1 MNMKNVD
8 EVSNK
13 LFLLTQQNLIINQ
26 HVFITTSD
34 LEGKIIDISQA
45 YLDFT
50 GYKRE
55 DVIGKNHRI
64 FRNHNMDQDIIRHL
78 WESLKEQKTWRGE
91 LKNNK
96 ASGEEYWINTII
108 SPLYD
113 KNNDIIGYISIKEDI
128 TSKKRLEELSTIDS
142 LTLLHNRR
150 YFDTYFKRELKR
162 SSWKNETF
170 ALLLISVD
178 DYEYYRNVYGRLNAD
193 TVILQISNAMKMSI
207 DSSIHELFKV
217 TETEFALILLN
228 CNDTYISE
236 ISHKLLHSVEVLQI
250 KNSESNTSDDF
261 TVSIGVANIDTN
273 KYNYYCDDIYNIA
286 DANLSAA
293 KKNGGNNVIT
303 EINSN
308 QAHKLKNI
316 DIITKLPNRGALVHD
331 ISILHDEAMLIILHI
346 KQINSLKNLYGFR
359 FTTEIV
365 TTKANQ
371 LLETLRD
378 EEASLYSLN
387 LQEFAILITNKNLF
401 DKYFLILKHFILMN
415 NDYFINDL
423 EQAIPA
429 DFTAGIAYGNDS
441 IFNHAD
447 LVLQEAILS
456 KLSYK
461 IYQNNPTATQ
471 LQEDTINRLIVYK
484 NALHEGKIIPYFQ
497 PIVDSHTSKVIKY
510 EALARLETE
519 DREIIS
525 PYYFLDSAKED
536 KSFEYFTRQMMQKV
550 FNVFAKNDIEIS
562 MNLSYEN
569 ITSETMV
576 DYIKNRLEKYGG
588 KGITFEIVESEDIQ
602 NYKVLEEFIL
612 LVKSYGCKV
621 SIDDFGSGYS
631 NFTQILQLNIDYIK
645 LDGSLIEKLNSDINV
660 KHMIKGLLEYAQNAN
675 IQTIAEFVS
684 SRELAESV
692 RELGIDY
699 MQGYYYG
706 EPKPQD
712 YYGMK

>member
-1 MNMKNVD
+1 MKKD
-8 EVSNK
+8 DDISNK
-13 LFLLTQQNLIINQ
+13 LFLLTQQNAIIDQ
-26 HVFITTSD
+26 YVFMTTSD
-34 LEGKIIDISQA
+34 LEGRIVDISQA

-64 FRNHNMDQDIIRHL
+64 FRNHDMDKKIIKHL
-78 WESLKEQKTWRGE
+78 WESLKEQKIWKGE

-96 ASGEEYWINTII
+96 ASGEEYWISTVI

-113 KNNDIIGYISIKEDI
+113 KNNTLIGYTSIKEDI

-162 SSWKNETF
+162 CSWKNETF
-170 ALLLISVD
+170 SLVLVSVD
-178 DYEYYRNVYGRLNAD
+178 YYENYRNIYGRLNAD
-193 TVILQISNAMKMSI
+193 TVILQISNAMKMLL
-207 DSSIHELFKV
+207 DSSVHELFKV

-228 CNDTYISE
+228 YNDEYVNKIAQQ
-236 ISHKLLHSVEVLQI
+236 LLSCVVALQI
-250 KNSESNTSDDF
+250 KNSESKTSDFF
-261 TVSIGVANIDTN
+261 TVSIGAANIDTQV
-273 KYNYYCDDIYNIA
+273 YTYYCDDIYNIV
-286 DANLSAA
+286 DANLSTA
-293 KKNGGNNVIT
+293 KKNKGNNVVSKL
-303 EINSN
+303 NSKH
-308 QAHKLKNI
+308 AHELKNI

-359 FTTEIV
+359 FTTEVI
-365 TTKANQ
+365 TQKAKQ

-387 LQEFAILITNKNLF
+387 IQEFAILITNKNLF
-401 DKYFLILKHFILMN
+401 DKYLLILKHFILMN
-415 NDYFINDL
+415 NEYYINDL

-429 DFTAGIAYGNDS
+429 DFTAGIAYGTER

-456 KLSYK
+456 KVSHK
-461 IYQNNPTATQ
+461 IYQNNPTAIQ
-471 LQEDTINRLIVYK
+471 LQEDTINRLRVYK
-484 NALHEGKIIPYFQ
+484 NALHEGKILPYFQ
-497 PIVDSHTSKVIKY
+497 PIVDTLTSEVIKY

-519 DREIIS
+519 DGEIIS

-536 KSFEYFTRQMMQKV
+536 KSFEYFTRQIMQKV
-550 FNVFAKNDIEIS
+550 FNVYAKNNVEIS

-569 ITSETMV
+569 IASETMV
-576 DYIKNRLEKYGG
+576 DYIKNRLDKYGG
-588 KGITFEIVESEDIQ
+588 KGITFEIVESEDIE
-602 NYKVLEEFIL
+602 NYKLLEQFIL
-612 LVKSYGCKV
+612 LVKNYGCKV

-631 NFTQILQLNIDYIK
+631 NFTQLLRLNIDYIK
-645 LDGSLIEKLNSDINV
+645 LDGSLIEKLNTDTNV
-660 KHMIKGLLEYAQNAN
+660 KHMIKGILEYAKNSN
-675 IQTIAEFVS
+675 IKTIAEFVS
-684 SRELAESV
+684 SKELAESV
-692 RELGIDY
+692 KELGIDY